1 MVCIALYS
9 TVALENRY
17 QYTLLHVS
25 EILPLTRIGLN
36 NLIKKHTSPYLSRYV
51 IWTYCLSTIHDLYRC
66 FHVLLLCT
74 LWFTN
79 FPPAVHFSLSLNTLN
94 TRASLTC
101 TFPSLSL
108 ITCCTSINYYTYK
121 YFIFYS
127 HLTSLITLFDN
138 IWFDFK
144 LHWNALHRA
153 LYTAMSD

>member
-17 QYTLLHVS
+17 QYTLHHFS

-51 IWTYCLSTIHDLYRC
+51 IWTYCLSTIHDLYASMSSY
-66 FHVLLLCT
+66 FALCDSLT
-74 LWFTN
+74 

-108 ITCCTSINYYTYK
+108 ITQTCCINYYTYK

-138 IWFDFK
+138 I
-144 LHWNALHRA
+144 
-153 LYTAMSD
+153 